1 MQSFIH
7 RNRVVFLHLMFWC
20 IYISFIGY
28 QIIFWQRERG
38 YDWNRAIMFSSLQLA
53 FTLTIAYLNYFLILP
68 RFLKHKNLFRY
79 LVEFLIPFA
88 LVIVSRI
95 YIQRFIMT
103 PDSPRAEYYNSAMF
117 AVQVTAITLFIVIFV
132 GMLRFAVDWFEL
144 EARKKEMENEKL
156 MAELNFLKAQI
167 NPHFLFNTLNNLYY
181 LAYSKSEN
189 TTEVI
194 AKLSQMMRYMI
205 YDSNH
210 PKVLLSKEIE
220 YMQSYIGLE
229 RMRLN
234 NQIPIEFEV
243 KGNVENVWITPLI
256 FITFLENAFK
266 HGVSN
271 NNPNAWVNIS
281 IELEGKECVYIVK
294 NSKPTVKNETGEK
307 SGIGLQNVKRRLE
320 LSYPD
325 KHQLKIEDTPEVHKV
340 QLNLTLA

>member
-1 MQSFIH
+1 MQAFIN
-7 RNRVVFLHLMFWC
+7 RNRVMFLHLFFWC
-20 IYISFIGY
+20 IYVTFIVY
-28 QIIFWQRERG
+28 QIIFFQRERG
-38 YDWNRAIMFSSLQLA
+38 YDWGRSFNYTSVQLV
-53 FTLTIAYLNYFLILP
+53 FTLTIAYLNYFVFLP
-68 RFLKHKNLFRY
+68 RFLAHKKLLKY
-79 LVEFLIPFA
+79 LLEFLIPFT
-88 LVIVSRI
+88 LLIVARV
-95 YIQRFIMT
+95 YLQRYMMA
-103 PDSPRAEYYNSAMF
+103 DSPRQEYFNSAMYV
-117 AVQVTAITLFIVIFV
+117 VQVTAVTLFIVIFV

-156 MAELNFLKAQI
+156 IAELNFLKAQI

-210 PKVLLSKEIE
+210 PKVLLTKEIE
-220 YMQSYIGLE
+220 YMQSYISLE

-234 NQIPIEFEV
+234 NQIPIQLDIQ
-243 KGNVENVWITPLI
+243 GSVENVWIAPLI

-271 NNPNAWVNIS
+271 DNPKAWIKIS
-281 IELEGKECVYIVK
+281 ISLNGNECVYRVE
-294 NSKPTVKNETGEK
+294 NSKDSKPENAK

-320 LSYPD
+320 LSYPN
-325 KHQLKIEDTPEVHKV
+325 HHHLTIEDKPDVYIV
-340 QLNLTLA
+340 QLNLTLS